1 MATFDQVSVV
11 MAQLGER
18 LQCQAIAEFEKNQA
32 WIVMV
37 DDATSFEL
45 VLDDSLGLLQL
56 VSEVA
61 TLPEPTSVQFLELIL
76 QYNDQWRATGG
87 LRLGLSTERQVT
99 LIATLPALNLDAV
112 ALAQRLVRLTEMV
125 NAWRELIAAS
135 PAEAGSK
142 TGNSGPPLDLDRM
155 IRL

>member
-1 MATFDQVSVV
+1 MTR
-11 MAQLGER
+11 LGER
-18 LQCQAIAEFEKNQA
+18 FQCQAIAEFEKNQA

-37 DDATSFEL
+37 DDAISFEI
-45 VLDDSLGLLQL
+45 VLDDSLGLLHL

-61 TLPEPTSVQFLELIL
+61 PLPEITPVRLLELLL
-76 QYNDQWRATGG
+76 QYNDQWRTTGG

-99 LIATLPALNLDAV
+99 LIATLPALNLDAAV
-112 ALAQRLVRLTEMV
+112 LAQRLVRLTEMV

-135 PAEAGSK
+135 PIEPESKAGD
-142 TGNSGPPLDLDRM
+142 SGLSADLDRM

>member
-11 MAQLGER
+11 MTQLGER
-18 LQCQAIAEFEKNQA
+18 FQCQAIAEFEKNQA

-37 DDATSFEL
+37 NDATSFEL
-45 VLDDSLGLLQL
+45 VLDDSLSLLHL

-61 TLPEPTSVQFLELIL
+61 PLPQTTPVRLLELIL

-87 LRLGLSTERQVT
+87 LRLGISTERQVT

-135 PAEAGSK
+135 PAEPESK
-142 TGNSGPPLDLDRM
+142 TGDSGLSHGLDRM